1 MSLFETR
8 VQSLRPLFEEG
19 ARPIEA
25 PRAELP
31 PSKAHAGLILQNE
44 ARCELGGPGHASA
57 LALLYTNSKAK
68 DCARLIGRSLA
79 EVGTDGADFA
89 LVLVAGGAQLDAE
102 TFYQLTVRFPRLAD
116 HPGWMVKTDK
126 STVWVRA
133 GAGDPSQALSV
144 AAASLTACIR
154 ETFDKVESVELYFVI
169 GQKELVEKLHAA
181 GEDCRELMREL
192 KTGVWKERGFDYT
205 SCQLAGHC
213 GSCSDKK
220 TCASV
225 RRMQAQ
231 VRMVRRQKTKE
242 DKEEQPCTK

>member
-133 GAGDPSQALSV
+133 RAIPRRRFRWPPQA
-144 AAASLTACIR
+144 
-154 ETFDKVESVELYFVI
+154 
-169 GQKELVEKLHAA
+169 
-181 GEDCRELMREL
+181 
-192 KTGVWKERGFDYT
+192 
-205 SCQLAGHC
+205 
-213 GSCSDKK
+213 
-220 TCASV
+220 
-225 RRMQAQ
+225 
-231 VRMVRRQKTKE
+231 
-242 DKEEQPCTK
+242 